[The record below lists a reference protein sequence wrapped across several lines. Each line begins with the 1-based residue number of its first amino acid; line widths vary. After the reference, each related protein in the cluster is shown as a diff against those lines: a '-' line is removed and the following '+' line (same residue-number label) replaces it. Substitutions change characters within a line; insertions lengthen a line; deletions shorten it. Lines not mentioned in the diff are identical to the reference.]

1 MSEVA
6 AWFAGLKRFAGSRPL
21 GFLLVAIL
29 AISLP
34 VMLVPGI
41 DIAISRLFY
50 VPGVGFAAGKASG
63 PMGLRLIGQWVTGLL
78 AVFVVVSLIAS
89 AFGRFRYLLGV
100 RAACFLALSLL
111 LGPAFLV
118 NGVMKELW
126 GRVRPRDIVEFGGA
140 LDFTPA
146 WQVYGHCASNCSFVS
161 GEASS
166 SIWILA
172 FVLVMPREWRARAA
186 TWLFGYAFVMSMN
199 RLAFGGH
206 FMSDILLSWC
216 VTLIVV
222 IACYRLCY
230 WTEYQPVRA
239 ALIRQVDALPG
250 AIRRNIAATR
260 TRKPV
265 DVAAAV

>member
-1 MSEVA
+1 MSEAA
-6 AWFAGLKRFAGSRPL
+6 AWFAGLERFARTRPL

-29 AISLP
+29 AISVP

-50 VPGVGFAAGKASG
+50 VPGVGFAAGKAPG
-63 PMGLRLIGQWVTGLL
+63 PVALRSIGQWVTGLL
-78 AVFVVVSLIAS
+78 AVFVLVSLIAS

-111 LGPAFLV
+111 LGPALLV
-118 NGVMKELW
+118 NGIMKELW
-126 GRVRPRDIVEFGGA
+126 GRVRPRDIVEFGGT

-146 WQVYGHCASNCSFVS
+146 WQVYGHCTSNCSFVS

-166 SIWILA
+166 SICILA
-172 FVLVMPREWRARAA
+172 FVLVMAKEWRARAA

-230 WTEYQPVRA
+230 WTEYQPMRA
-239 ALIRQVDALPG
+239 GSLRLMRGIPG
-250 AIRRNIAATR
+250 AIRQRIATVQA
-260 TRKPV
+260 RKPIEV
-265 DVAAAV
+265 GATA